1 MRTRGVII
9 TTILSCCALVSG
21 GARPAAAGATSP
33 APMEL
38 SPSEQ
43 DGRAPQVALGANG
56 PALVTW
62 TEAIQMGLPGS
73 ADWGYRLQS
82 AIGSAQ
88 GAWQSPALV
97 SAPVLPPT
105 QRSNSAVAVDVQG
118 DAVSLWRMNEL
129 PAGIIEA
136 AFRPAATGVWGPAA
150 AISAPGEA
158 AAYAR
163 AAFDEQGDLFVV
175 WQRLDPGGSRVI
187 AAVRRAKD
195 GRWLPPVAISPA
207 GRSAE
212 RANVAVDAQGDAIAA
227 WSSGDAIEV
236 AASRAGANWQPPV
249 VLFSATQV
257 RGARLG
263 DPAVAI
269 GPRGETLVAWGSVV
283 ERPDRQRV
291 STVYAATGS
300 SSGAWSTPAQLSS
313 PVPSTPP
320 PALPPGRF
328 ATLGDFSPQTELDQW
343 GNAIVAWQHSV
354 GGDSSAQ
361 AAMRIGA
368 EGSWQEPVELSAPGE
383 RVNSTPHVAADALGN
398 AIAVWDSGEAVR
410 AAFRAQATVAWFAP
424 VSLSTGR
431 EMPYLS
437 QLAMNARGDAIVAW
451 QEAPGGISA
460 IAFNDSSI
468 PAQATERP
476 TISSVRFDHDRF
488 RVAPRRRVRVSSA
501 GAPLGAQL
509 GLTLSVWAKLS
520 IVITSPK
527 ASVRRRAAC
536 RAPVTPIARGRTS
549 HPRISRGKAERCTRL
564 PLALSPAF
572 PYSPGTTSLGF
583 DGRVGNE
590 ALALRPGK
598 YTAVLTATNAAGHSP
613 SVRVPFTIVR

>member
-1 MRTRGVII
+1 MRTRGFII
-9 TTILSCCALVSG
+9 TTILSCCALFSWG
-21 GARPAAAGATSP
+21 TRPTAAGATSP
-33 APMEL
+33 APTEL
-38 SPSEQ
+38 SPPEQ

-56 PALVTW
+56 PAVVTW
-62 TEAIQMGLPGS
+62 TEAVQLGLPES

-88 GAWQSPALV
+88 GAWQEPALI
-97 SAPVLPPT
+97 SAPMLPPAR
-105 QRSNSAVAVDVQG
+105 RSNSAVAVDIQG
-118 DAVSLWRMNEL
+118 NAVSLWRMNEL

-136 AFRPAATGVWGPAA
+136 AFRPAATGVWSPAA
-150 AISAPGEA
+150 TISAPGEA
-158 AAYAR
+158 AADAR

-175 WQRLDPGGSRVI
+175 WQRLDPGGSRVV
-187 AAVRRAKD
+187 ADERRAKD
-195 GRWLPPVAISPA
+195 GRWLSPVAISPA
-207 GRSAE
+207 GRSAGP
-212 RANVAVDAQGDAIAA
+212 ANLAVDAQGDTIAA
-227 WSSGDAIEV
+227 WSSGGAVEV
-236 AASRAGANWQPPV
+236 AASRAGANWQL
-249 VLFSATQV
+249 LFSATQ
-257 RGARLG
+257 APSSEPG

-269 GPRGETLVAWGSVV
+269 GPYGERLVAWESAV
-283 ERPDRQRV
+283 ERPGRQRV

-313 PVPSTPP
+313 PIPSVSP

-328 ATLGDFSPQTELDQW
+328 ARLGDFSPQAELDQW
-343 GNAIVAWQHSV
+343 GNATVAWYHAV
-354 GGDSSAQ
+354 GGNSSAR

-368 EGSWQEPVELSAPGE
+368 EGSWQAPVELSAPGE
-383 RVNSTPHVAADALGN
+383 RVNSSPHVAADALGN
-398 AIAVWDSGEAVR
+398 AIAVWDSEEAVR
-410 AAFRAQATVAWFAP
+410 AAFRAQATAAWLAP

-437 QLAMNARGDAIVAW
+437 QLAVNARGDAIVAW
-451 QEAPGGISA
+451 QEAAGGISA

-488 RVAPRRRVRVSSA
+488 RVAPRRRVRASTTR
-501 GAPLGAQL
+501 APLGAQL
-509 GLTLSVWAKLS
+509 SLTLSVWAKLS
-520 IVITSPK
+520 IVVTSPK

-536 RAPVTPIARGRTS
+536 RARVTPNARRRTS
-549 HPRISRGKAERCTRL
+549 HPRTSRGKAERCTRL

-572 PYSPGTTSLGF
+572 LSIPGATSLGF

-590 ALALRPGK
+590 ALALRPGN
-598 YTAVLTATNAAGHSP
+598 YTAVLTAANAAGHS